1 MGNNSAQDRLIL
13 NREVAMTVDSAYV
26 HALAGRLR
34 IKIPKIKGAADQAQE
49 LEEHLQEFT
58 GIESVSANPITGNV
72 LVLYNPHRID
82 QWNIILSLRES
93 GYLSHAGATASSLVG
108 PQAAR
113 QGVVEKV
120 TSVVA
125 ATLMEVAL
133 SRLVG
138 GLI

>member
-1 MGNNSAQDRLIL
+1 
-13 NREVAMTVDSAYV
+13 MTVDSAYV

-34 IKIPKIKGAADQAQE
+34 IKIPQIKGAADKAQE
-49 LEEHLQEFT
+49 LEEHLEQFT
-58 GIESVSANPITGNV
+58 GIESVSANPTTGNA

-82 QWNIILSLRES
+82 QWKIIVSLRDL
-93 GYLSHAGATASSLVG
+93 GYLSHAGATASGLVS
-108 PQAAR
+108 PPSAP

>member
-1 MGNNSAQDRLIL
+1 MH
-13 NREVAMTVDSAYV
+13 VDSVYV

-34 IKIPKIKGAADQAQE
+34 IKIPRIKGAADQAEE
-49 LEEHLQEFT
+49 LEQHLQEFA
-58 GIESVSANPITGNV
+58 GIESVSANPTTGNV
-72 LVLYNPHRID
+72 LVLYNPQRID
-82 QWNIILSLRES
+82 QGRIILSLREM
-93 GYLSHAGATASSLVG
+93 GYLSQAGLMASGMAS
-108 PQAAR
+108 PQPAP
-113 QGVVEKV
+113 QGMVEKV

>member
-1 MGNNSAQDRLIL
+1 
-13 NREVAMTVDSAYV
+13 MTVDSAYV

-34 IKIPKIKGAADQAQE
+34 IKIPKIKGTADKARE
-49 LEEHLQEFT
+49 LEEQLEQFT
-58 GIESVSANPITGNV
+58 GIESVSANPTTGNA

-82 QWNIILSLRES
+82 QWQIISSLRDL
-93 GYLSHAGATASSLVG
+93 GYLSHASLTGSGMASPPSAPLG
-108 PQAAR
+108 M
-113 QGVVEKV
+113 VEKV

>member
-1 MGNNSAQDRLIL
+1 MH
-13 NREVAMTVDSAYV
+13 VDSAYV

-34 IKIPKIKGAADQAQE
+34 IKIPRIKGAVDQAQE
-49 LEEHLQEFT
+49 LEQHLQQFV
-58 GIESVSANPITGNV
+58 GIESVSANPTTGNV

-82 QWNIILSLRES
+82 QGRIILSLREM
-93 GYLSHAGATASSLVG
+93 GYLSQAGPLASGMAS
-108 PQAAR
+108 PQSAP
-113 QGVVEKV
+113 QGMVEKL

>member
-1 MGNNSAQDRLIL
+1 MH
-13 NREVAMTVDSAYV
+13 VDSAYV

-34 IKIPKIKGAADQAQE
+34 IKIPRIKGAADQAQE
-49 LEEHLQEFT
+49 LEQHLQQFA
-58 GIESVSANPITGNV
+58 GIESVSANPTTGNV
-72 LVLYNPHRID
+72 LVLYNPHCID
-82 QWNIILSLRES
+82 QWRIILSLRES
-93 GYLSHAGATASSLVG
+93 GYLSHAGPLASGTAS
-108 PQAAR
+108 PQSAP
-113 QGVVEKV
+113 QGTVEKV

>member
-1 MGNNSAQDRLIL
+1 MH
-13 NREVAMTVDSAYV
+13 VDSAYV

-34 IKIPKIKGAADQAQE
+34 IKIPKIKGAADQAQK
-49 LEEHLQEFT
+49 LEQHLQQFT
-58 GIESVSANPITGNV
+58 GIESVSANPTTGNV

-82 QWNIILSLRES
+82 QGRIILSMRES
-93 GYLSHAGATASSLVG
+93 GYLSHAGKLAGGLVSPPSSA
-108 PQAAR
+108 PQE
-113 QGVVEKV
+113 VVEKV
-120 TSVVA
+120 TSFVA

>member
-1 MGNNSAQDRLIL
+1 
-13 NREVAMTVDSAYV
+13 MTVDSAYV

-49 LEEHLQEFT
+49 LEQHLQQFT
-58 GIESVSANPITGNV
+58 GIETVSANPTTGNV

-82 QWNIILSLRES
+82 QWKIILSMKDL
-93 GYLSHAGATASSLVG
+93 GYLSLAGATGSGRVS
-108 PQAAR
+108 PQSAP

-120 TSVVA
+120 TSMVA

>member
-1 MGNNSAQDRLIL
+1 
-13 NREVAMTVDSAYV
+13 MTVDSAYV

-34 IKIPKIKGAADQAQE
+34 IKIPKIKGSGALAQE

-82 QWNIILSLRES
+82 QWNIILSLREA
-93 GYLSHAGATASSLVG
+93 GYLAHAGLPSSGLVS
-108 PQAAR
+108 PQSAP
-113 QGVVEKV
+113 QGAVEKV
-120 TSVVA
+120 TAVVA

>member
-1 MGNNSAQDRLIL
+1 MH
-13 NREVAMTVDSAYV
+13 VDSAYV

-34 IKIPKIKGAADQAQE
+34 IKIPRIKGAADKAQE
-49 LEEHLQEFT
+49 LEQHLQQVS
-58 GIESVSANPITGNV
+58 GIESVSANPTTGNV
-72 LVLYNPHRID
+72 LVLYNPHCID
-82 QWNIILSLRES
+82 QWHIFSFLKDL
-93 GYLSHAGATASSLVG
+93 GYLSPAASTVSGMVS
-108 PQAAR
+108 PQSSP

-120 TSVVA
+120 TAFVA